1 MARRPGTD
9 SNSPPGYNAAV
20 NVAGS
25 ILTATLVRLWR
36 SKYGIDTARFFSTA
50 QMQLEAIPPY
60 NYYCFTAAHPG
71 DSAFYAELM
80 GRIGYDR
87 QDKPEFTEAA
97 REIAATDRVLD
108 VGCGIGNFS
117 APCVGEYR
125 GIDTNPAAIEEAR
138 KMGRNVH
145 LASVGDD
152 CSAAYDVVTL
162 FQVLEHVEEPKE
174 FLNACVRCLRAGG
187 QLIVSTPD
195 IDGFMGSV
203 TNEILNYPPHH
214 MTWWSTDS
222 LRALVEDCGCEVM
235 KMWHEPLRRDH
246 LRAAFSAILWPRDEA
261 HLTESLRFRVVE
273 LWAKLLARAAAR
285 KWVQVPFMR
294 GHSVMVVARKVR

>member
-1 MARRPGTD
+1 
-9 SNSPPGYNAAV
+9 V

-25 ILTATLVRLWR
+25 ISTETLVRLWR
-36 SKYGIDTARFFSTA
+36 SKYGIDAARFFSAA
-50 QMQLEAIPPY
+50 QMQLAAIPPC
-60 NYYCFTAAHPG
+60 NYYRFTAAHPG
-71 DSAFYAELM
+71 DAAFYAELM

-108 VGCGIGNFS
+108 VGCGAGAFS
-117 APCVGEYR
+117 LACAGVYR

-138 KMGRNVH
+138 RMGRNVH
-145 LASVGDD
+145 LASIHDESSD
-152 CSAAYDVVTL
+152 TYNVVTL
-162 FQVLEHVEEPKE
+162 FQVLEHVEEPRE
-174 FLNACVRCLRAGG
+174 FLKSCVRCLRADGR
-187 QLIVSTPD
+187 LIVSTPD
-195 IDGFMGSV
+195 IDGFMGSL

-222 LRALVEDCGCEVM
+222 LRALVEDCGCEVT
-235 KMWHEPLRRDH
+235 KIWHEPLRRDH

-285 KWVQVPFMR
+285 KWIQVPFVR
-294 GHSVMVVARKVR
+294 GHSVMMVARKVR